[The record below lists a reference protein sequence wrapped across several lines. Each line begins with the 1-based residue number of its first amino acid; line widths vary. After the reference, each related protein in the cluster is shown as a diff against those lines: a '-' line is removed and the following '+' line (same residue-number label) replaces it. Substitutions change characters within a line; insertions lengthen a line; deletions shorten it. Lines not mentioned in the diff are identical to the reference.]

1 MQAVVLVKYGN
12 PERAFELR
20 ELNKPEPKE
29 GEVRIKVDAF
39 GLNYSDVMA
48 RKGMY
53 KDAPPLPAVIGYDV
67 VGHVDKIGPGVDEEL
82 LGKRVVALTRFGG
95 YAEYAVANQLVVH
108 RINDQLTNASATALA
123 TQYST
128 AYYAANMATNILEGD
143 HVLIHAAAGG
153 VGLALI
159 QLAKLKNSVIYATA
173 SSDMKIK
180 MLEELGVNYP
190 INTEDTD
197 FVEEI
202 ENIRGSEGLDIIFD
216 SIGGKSVK
224 KGFRLLSPGGRI
236 VCYGGSKRS
245 DGNGI
250 INDLKLAIG
259 FGIYSPITFLMQSKS
274 LIGVNMLRISDER
287 ASIIKVAMENII
299 ELVNNKT
306 ISEPVARAF
315 PVSDISEA
323 HNLLESRESVG
334 KLAIE
339 WK

>member
-29 GEVRIKVDAF
+29 GEVRIKVAAF
-39 GLNYSDVMA
+39 GLNYADVMA

-67 VGHVDKIGPGVDEEL
+67 VGIVDKLGPGADEEL
-82 LGKRVVALTRFGG
+82 LGKRVVSLTRFGG
-95 YAEYAVANQLVVH
+95 YAEYVVANQLVAH
-108 RINDQLTNASATALA
+108 PINDQLSNAAATALA

-128 AYYAANMATNILEGD
+128 AYYASNMATNIFEGD

-159 QLAKLKNSVIYATA
+159 QLAKLKNCVIYATA

-180 MLEELGVNYP
+180 MLEDLGVNYP
-190 INTEDTD
+190 INSEETN

-202 ENIRGSEGLDIIFD
+202 ENIRGSDGLDIIFD

-224 KGFRLLSPGGRI
+224 KGFRLLSPAGRI

-245 DGNGI
+245 DGRGI

-259 FGIYSPITFLMQSKS
+259 FGIYSPISFLMQSKS
-274 LIGVNMLRISDER
+274 FIGVNMLRISDER
-287 ASIIKVAMENII
+287 PSIIKTAMENII
-299 ELVNNKT
+299 ELINNKT
-306 ISEPVARAF
+306 IPEPIGRAF

>member
-29 GEVRIKVDAF
+29 GEIRIKVDAF
-39 GLNYSDVMA
+39 GLNYADVMA

-53 KDAPPLPAVIGYDV
+53 KDAPALPAVIGYDV
-67 VGHVDKIGPGVDEEL
+67 VGYVDKLGPGADEEL

-95 YAEYAVANQLVVH
+95 YAEYVVANQLVAH
-108 RINDQLTNASATALA
+108 PINHELSNAAATALA

-128 AYYAANMATNILEGD
+128 AYYASNMATNIFEGD
-143 HVLIHAAAGG
+143 HILIHAAAGG

-159 QLAKLKNSVIYATA
+159 QLAKLKNCVIYATA

-180 MLEELGVNYP
+180 MLEDLGVNYA
-190 INTEDTD
+190 INTEETD

-202 ENIRGSEGLDIIFD
+202 ENIRGNDGMDMIFD

-245 DGNGI
+245 DGRGF

-259 FGIYSPITFLMQSKS
+259 FGIYSPISFMMQSKS
-274 LIGVNMLRISDER
+274 LIGLNMLRISDER
-287 ASIIKVAMENII
+287 PSIIKTAMENVI
-299 ELVNNKT
+299 ELINNKT
-306 ISEPVARAF
+306 IPEPIGRVF
-315 PVSDISEA
+315 PISDISEA

-339 WK
+339 W

>member
-1 MQAVVLVKYGN
+1 MQAIVLVKYGN

-29 GEVRIKVDAF
+29 GEIRIKVDAF
-39 GLNYSDVMA
+39 GLNYADVMA
-48 RKGMY
+48 RKGLY
-53 KDAPPLPAVIGYDV
+53 KDAPALPAVIGYDV
-67 VGHVDKIGPGVDEEL
+67 VGIVDKLGPGADEEL
-82 LGKRVVALTRFGG
+82 LGKRVIALTRFGG
-95 YAEYAVANQLVVH
+95 YAEYVVANQLVAH
-108 RINDQLTNASATALA
+108 PITDDLSNAAATALA

-128 AYYAANMATNILEGD
+128 AYYASTMATNIFEGD

-159 QLAKLKNSVIYATA
+159 QLAKLKNCVIYATA

-180 MLEELGVNYP
+180 MLEDLGVNYP
-190 INTEDTD
+190 INSEETD

-202 ENIRGSEGLDIIFD
+202 ENIRGSDGLDMIFD
-216 SIGGKSVK
+216 SIGGASVK
-224 KGFRLLSPGGRI
+224 KGFKLLSPGGRI

-245 DGNGI
+245 DGKGI

-259 FGIYSPITFLMQSKS
+259 FGIYSPISFLTQSKS
-274 LIGVNMLRISDER
+274 FIGVNMLRISDER
-287 ASIIKVAMENII
+287 PSIVKEAMEQVIS
-299 ELVNNKT
+299 LVNNK
-306 ISEPVARAF
+306 IIQEPIGRAF

>member
-1 MQAVVLVKYGN
+1 MQAVVLVKHGN

-39 GLNYSDVMA
+39 GLNYADVMA

-67 VGHVDKIGPGVDEEL
+67 VGYVDKLGPGADEEL
-82 LGKRVVALTRFGG
+82 LGKRVIALTRFGG
-95 YAEYAVANQLVVH
+95 YAEYVVANQLVVQP
-108 RINDQLTNASATALA
+108 INETLTNAAATALA

-128 AYYAANMATNILEGD
+128 AYYASNMATNILEGD

-159 QLAKLKNSVIYATA
+159 QLAKLKNCVIYATA

-180 MLEELGVNYP
+180 MLEDLGVNYP
-190 INTEDTD
+190 INSEEVD
-197 FVEEI
+197 FVEEV
-202 ENIRGSEGLDIIFD
+202 ENIRGSDGLDLIFD
-216 SIGGKSVK
+216 SIGGSSVK
-224 KGFRLLSPGGRI
+224 KGFGLLSAGGRM

-245 DGNGI
+245 DGRGLL
-250 INDLKLAIG
+250 NDIKLALG
-259 FGIYSPITFLMQSKS
+259 FGLYSPISFMMKSKS
-274 LIGVNMLRISDER
+274 LIGVNMLRMADER
-287 ASIIKVAMENII
+287 PAIIKEAMENVIDLI
-299 ELVNNKT
+299 NKK
-306 ISEPVARAF
+306 IVPEPIGRAF
-315 PVSDISEA
+315 PVSDLSEA

>member
-20 ELNKPEPKE
+20 EINKPEPKE
-29 GEVRIKVDAF
+29 GEVRIKVEAF
-39 GLNYSDVMA
+39 GLNYADVMA

-53 KDAPPLPAVIGYDV
+53 SDAPSLPSVLGYDV
-67 VGHVDKIGPGVDEEL
+67 VGIVDKLGPGADEEL

-95 YAEYAVANQLVVH
+95 YAEYAVANQLVAQP
-108 RINDQLTNASATALA
+108 INSELDNASATALA

-128 AYYAANMATNILEGD
+128 AYYASSMATNIFEGD

-159 QLAKLKNSVIYATA
+159 QLAKLKNCVIYATA

-180 MLEELGVNYP
+180 MLEEFGVNYP
-190 INTEDTD
+190 INSEEID
-197 FVEEI
+197 FVEEV
-202 ENIRGSEGLDIIFD
+202 ENIRGREGLDIIFD

-224 KGFRLLSPGGRI
+224 KGFQLLSPGGRI
-236 VCYGGSKRS
+236 VCYGGAKRG
-245 DGNGI
+245 DGKGI
-250 INDLKLAIG
+250 INDLRLAIG
-259 FGIYSPITFLMQSKS
+259 FGIYSPISFMMKSKS
-274 LIGVNMLRISDER
+274 LIGVNMLRIADER
-287 ASIIKVAMENII
+287 PSLIKIAMENII
-299 ELVNNKT
+299 EMVNNKT
-306 ISEPVARAF
+306 IPEPIGRAF

>member
-1 MQAVVLVKYGN
+1 MQAVVLVKHGD

-29 GEVRIKVDAF
+29 GEVRVKVEAF
-39 GLNYSDVMA
+39 GLNYADVMA

-53 KDAPPLPAVIGYDV
+53 QDAPPLPAVIGYDV
-67 VGHVDKIGPGVDEEL
+67 VGVIDKLGPGADEEL
-82 LGKRVVALTRFGG
+82 LGQRVVALTRFGG

-108 RINDQLTNASATALA
+108 PINKELPNAAATALA

-128 AYYAANMATNILEGD
+128 AYYASNMATNIFEGD

-180 MLEELGVNYP
+180 MLEDLGVNYP
-190 INTEDTD
+190 INSDETD
-197 FVEEI
+197 FVEEV
-202 ENIRGSEGLDIIFD
+202 ENIRGSDGLDIIFD

-224 KGFRLLSPGGRI
+224 KGFQLLSSGGRI
-236 VCYGGSKRS
+236 VCYGGSKRG
-245 DGNGI
+245 DGKGI
-250 INDLKLAIG
+250 INDLRLAVG
-259 FGIYSPITFLMQSKS
+259 FGIYSPISFMLKSKS
-274 LIGVNMLRISDER
+274 FIGVNMLRIADDRPSL
-287 ASIIKVAMENII
+287 IKTAMEKVIDMVNKKII
-299 ELVNNKT
+299 P
-306 ISEPVARAF
+306 EPIGRAF

>member
-1 MQAVVLVKYGN
+1 MQAVVLVKHGN

-39 GLNYSDVMA
+39 GLNYADVMA

-67 VGHVDKIGPGVDEEL
+67 VGYVDKLGPGADEEL
-82 LGKRVVALTRFGG
+82 LGKRVIALTRFGG
-95 YAEYAVANQLVVH
+95 YAEYVVANQLVVH
-108 RINDQLTNASATALA
+108 PINDKLSNASATALA

-128 AYYAANMATNILEGD
+128 AYYASNMATNILEGD

-159 QLAKLKNSVIYATA
+159 QLSKLKNCVIYATA

-180 MLEELGVNYP
+180 MLEDMGVNYP
-190 INTEDTD
+190 INSEEVD
-197 FVEEI
+197 FVEEV
-202 ENIRGSEGLDIIFD
+202 ENIRGEDGLDVIFD
-216 SIGGKSVK
+216 SIGGSSVK
-224 KGFRLLSPGGRI
+224 KGFGLLSAGGRM
-236 VCYGGSKRS
+236 VCYGGSRRS
-245 DGNGI
+245 DGQGI
-250 INDLKLAIG
+250 FNDIKLALG
-259 FGIYSPITFLMQSKS
+259 FGIYSPIGFLMKSKS
-274 LIGVNMLRISDER
+274 LIGVNMLRMADER
-287 ASIIKVAMENII
+287 PSIIKEAMEKII
-299 ELVNNKT
+299 DLNNRQIIT
-306 ISEPVARAF
+306 DPIGRAF
-315 PVSDISEA
+315 PVSDLSEA